1 MNDRSLTDCLLS
13 PDSTAFQLLQGAA
26 TRARIAVFCGIPGT
40 GKSLFVREQVKLA
53 LAAKRR
59 VTLMQW
65 DVARQAFEL
74 PEILQR
80 YPEVE
85 GATHAMI
92 RRAAGIWSRQ
102 AIAQWNQRSAAP
114 AEMLIVEAPLVGGRW
129 AELARPTDDTT
140 EPLLRSNDSRY
151 FVPTPSVAVRKAIE
165 AARHDETAAHK
176 HARDAANA
184 IPQLMDEL
192 WRQVAATAASL
203 HLIDSARS
211 AEYHPGHY
219 YAVYKTVLKHRQV
232 AQIPVDEIVKI
243 ADSPHALGTTVPELS
258 PAPEQVPALLAAA
271 ESEGENH
278 VRRQTEL
285 WYQT

>member
-1 MNDRSLTDCLLS
+1 MTLLN
-13 PDSTAFQLLQGAA
+13 PDSTAFQLLQDAA
-26 TRARIAVFCGIPGT
+26 TNARIAVFCGIPGT
-40 GKSLFVREQVKLA
+40 GKSLLVREQVKLA
-53 LAAKRR
+53 LQAHRN

-74 PEILQR
+74 PNILQR

-102 AIAQWNQRSAAP
+102 AILQWNQRDTAP
-114 AEMLIVEAPLVGGRW
+114 QAMLIIEAPLVGGRW
-129 AELARPTDDTT
+129 AELARHAHDDV
-140 EPLLRSNDSRY
+140 EPILQQASTRY
-151 FVPTPSVAVRKAIE
+151 FVPTPSIAVRKTIE
-165 AARHDETAAHK
+165 AARHQETTAHK

-192 WRQVAATAASL
+192 WRQVAATAAQLNLSEL
-203 HLIDSARS
+203 ARS
-211 AEYHPGHY
+211 MEYNPSAY
-219 YAVYKTVLKHRQV
+219 YAVYATVLKHRHV

-243 ADSPHALGTTVPELS
+243 VDSPHALGTTVPELS
-258 PAPEQVPALLAAA
+258 PDPQQIPALMAAA
-271 ESEGENH
+271 ESDGESK
-278 VRRQTEL
+278 VTQFTQL